1 MSNLIGDVLGVG
13 GVGNAA
19 QALLEDIGKI
29 IPDTNLRAKLKEA
42 VEARQQELQQQLVQ
56 QAYEQAR
63 QQAQQDF
70 ELLKVQGELIKA
82 EAGSE
87 SFFLR
92 GWRPFLAWSMIA
104 TLLAIL
110 WTCLL
115 LFAFG
120 GRQDFTAFNPFL
132 QIVLGIL
139 LPLAGLRTLD
149 KGLGVAPSRKTA
161 PPRATPVDTQL
172 GDRPGK

>member
-1 MSNLIGDVLGVG
+1 MSNLIGDALGVG

-19 QALLEDIGKI
+19 QALLDDIGKL
-29 IPDTNLRAKLKEA
+29 IPDTNLRAKLQAA
-42 VEARQQELQQQLVQ
+42 VQARQQELQPQRVP
-56 QAYEQAR
+56 QA
-63 QQAQQDF
+63 F
-70 ELLKVQGELIKA
+70 EPPKVQGELTRA

-92 GWRPFLAWSMIA
+92 GWRPFLAWAMTA

-115 LFAFG
+115 LYAFD
-120 GRQDFTAFNPFL
+120 GREDFTAFNPFL
-132 QIVLGIL
+132 QTVLAIL

-149 KGLGVAPSRKTA
+149 KGLGVAPDGKAAPATA
-161 PPRATPVDTQL
+161 VDGL
-172 GDRPGK
+172 GDRRGE

>member
-1 MSNLIGDVLGVG
+1 MSNLIGDLLGMG
-13 GVGNAA
+13 GLREAAKAALDNIGKVIPDANLRIKVQAAA
-19 QALLEDIGKI
+19 QEEQQRLAEKVYDY
-29 IPDTNLRAKLKEA
+29 A
-42 VEARQQELQQQLVQ
+42 QQEKM
-56 QAYEQAR
+56 AEF
-63 QQAQQDF
+63 D
-70 ELLKVQGELIKA
+70 LLKGQLEVNKA

-92 GWRPFLAWSMIA
+92 GWRPFLAWAMVA

-149 KGLGVAPSRKTA
+149 KGLGVAPSCKTA
-161 PPRATPVDTQL
+161 PPRATPASAGP
-172 GDRPGK
+172 GDRRGK

>member
-1 MSNLIGDVLGVG
+1 MSNLIGDLLGMG
-13 GVGNAA
+13 GLGAAAKAALDNIGKVIPDANLRIKVQAAA
-19 QALLEDIGKI
+19 QEEQQRLAEKVYDY
-29 IPDTNLRAKLKEA
+29 A
-42 VEARQQELQQQLVQ
+42 QQEKM
-56 QAYEQAR
+56 AEF
-63 QQAQQDF
+63 D
-70 ELLKVQGELIKA
+70 LLKAQLEVNQA

-92 GWRPFLAWSMIA
+92 GWRPFLAWSMVA

-149 KGLGVAPSRKTA
+149 KGLGVAPSCKTA
-161 PPRATPVDTQL
+161 PPPAGP
-172 GDRPGK
+172 GDRRGK